1 MTYYTKMLL
10 TMALVQEIL
19 LKSMMRKENTPLQ
32 GVVKAKGFREPVT
45 QTDPEII
52 TLLNLLIEWNM
63 SS

>member
-1 MTYYTKMLL
+1 
-10 TMALVQEIL
+10 MALVQEIL

>member
-19 LKSMMRKENTPLQ
+19 LKSEMRKENTPLQ
-32 GVVKAKGFREPVT
+32 GVVKVKGFREPVT

-52 TLLNLLIEWNM
+52 TLPNLLIEWNM